1 MKRDVLALWCSICNE
16 RLIQI
21 KMKTTAT
28 KNRVEILK
36 GDLIRFKINERE
48 VIWSIDNFSNKNG
61 LLIFD
66 FFGIKSIKPGEYEVI
81 RNGSVINN

>member
-1 MKRDVLALWCSICNE
+1 ME
-16 RLIQI
+16 TT
-21 KMKTTAT
+21 KT
-28 KNRVEILK
+28 RVDILK

-48 VIWSIDNFSNKNG
+48 ITWPIDNFTNKDG

-81 RNGSVINN
+81 RNGSVINQ

>member
-1 MKRDVLALWCSICNE
+1 
-16 RLIQI
+16 
-21 KMKTTAT
+21 MKTTAT

-36 GDLIRFKINERE
+36 GDLIRFRINERE
-48 VIWSIDNFSNKNG
+48 ITWTIDNFLSENNG

-66 FFGIKSIKPGEYEVI
+66 FFGIKSIKPEEYEVI

>member
-1 MKRDVLALWCSICNE
+1 
-16 RLIQI
+16 
-21 KMKTTAT
+21 MKTPAT
-28 KNRVEILK
+28 KNRVDILK
-36 GDLIRFKINERE
+36 GDLIRFKLNERE
-48 VIWSIDNFSNKNG
+48 ITWPIDNFSNKDG

>member
-1 MKRDVLALWCSICNE
+1 
-16 RLIQI
+16 
-21 KMKTTAT
+21 MKTTAT

-48 VIWSIDNFSNKNG
+48 ITWPIENFSNKNG

-66 FFGIKSIKPGEYEVI
+66 FFGIKSIKPGEYDVI
-81 RNGSVINN
+81 RNGSVINQ

>member
-1 MKRDVLALWCSICNE
+1 
-16 RLIQI
+16 
-21 KMKTTAT
+21 MKTTAT

-48 VIWSIDNFSNKNG
+48 ITWPIDNFSNKNG

-66 FFGIKSIKPGEYEVI
+66 FFGIKSIKPEEYKVI
-81 RNGSVINN
+81 RNGNVINN

>member
-1 MKRDVLALWCSICNE
+1 ME
-16 RLIQI
+16 TT
-21 KMKTTAT
+21 KT
-28 KNRVEILK
+28 RVEILK

-48 VIWSIDNFSNKNG
+48 ITWPIDNFSNKNG

-81 RNGSVINN
+81 RNGNVINN